1 MFEKIKKLVGL
12 CRGTESTENV
22 SSVPADRPVVLTHVR
37 PDADAFGSAIGLVI
51 AINGV
56 AWFAE
61 ADWANAPATIKALA
75 ELHLDRGL
83 SGSLKF
89 RYTYMQIGGDIVGNM
104 PVYVTDC
111 GEPSRVS
118 APEGLRYLGVPV
130 VASYDHHCN
139 APIGAGTQYGSKEY
153 VSASAVVAKYCQ
165 NRPQLADAFLWAGHL
180 GDSARFSVGDV
191 PRAVAEASDI
201 HPTAADAALVNAAY
215 SRISVGRAR
224 LLRHF
229 WSSLVVDEKLGLAIT
244 KLYRLDFAQAG
255 ANKAD
260 YAGMPALLLDIDG
273 VRVVAA
279 LCEDQ
284 EQPGLWRIAFR
295 TRGTGKAQVLAKA
308 SGGDGHQ
315 DAAGGVVPPGE
326 HPESWVMDLV
336 NRLV

>member
-1 MFEKIKKLVGL
+1 MFEKIKNLIGL
-12 CRGTESTENV
+12 GRSNTE
-22 SSVPADRPVVLTHVR
+22 PAERITAERPVVLTHVR
-37 PDADAFGSAIGLVI
+37 PDADAFGSAIGLAI
-51 AINGV
+51 AINGI

-61 ADWANAPATIKALA
+61 SDWANAPATIKALVDH
-75 ELHLDRGL
+75 HLA
-83 SGSLKF
+83 GSM
-89 RYTYMQIGGDIVGNM
+89 RTYIQVGGDIIGNM

-111 GEPSRVS
+111 GDPSRVA

-153 VSASAVVAKYCQ
+153 VSASAVVAKYCPD
-165 NRPQLADAFLWAGHL
+165 RPQLADAFLWAGHL

-191 PRAVAEASDI
+191 PRAVAEAAEYI

-215 SRISVGRAR
+215 SRISSGRAR
-224 LLRHF
+224 LLGRF
-229 WSSLVVDEKLGLAIT
+229 WSSLVIDEKIGLAIT
-244 KLYRLDFAQAG
+244 KLSRMDFAQAG

-260 YAGMPALLLDIDG
+260 YAGMPSLLLDIAG

-308 SGGDGHQ
+308 SGGDGHP
-315 DAAGGVVPPGE
+315 DAAGGFVPPGE
-326 HPESWVMDLV
+326 YPEGWIIALV
-336 NRLV
+336 LRLM